1 MNAAANLPAP
11 AYKKQ
16 IVKINGYNSDIVE
29 ALNSQFPAAVSQSK
43 NVVFS
48 GDNFYEKGRA
58 IFNYL
63 KNNIAYKKDRAGV
76 QTIQLPSRMILDT
89 RAADCK
95 SLGLAAAA
103 FMYNNN
109 FKNVRLRYASYNAN
123 DNTPTHVYAVGTDDD
138 GNDIIID
145 AVYKSYNKELPYT
158 YAKDYPMKIQILSG
172 TPPPVVSRYAKPVD
186 NLPRLLMKLK
196 PGGTLANVVRN
207 EIARRAGK
215 TNFIRYDAAQLNRYR
230 RQLERHAM
238 TKNDLLRSL
247 VQKEIRLIQLG
258 AFVGNIVTE
267 RSAGIQGFNDE
278 IGKLSLK
285 KIFKKAGATLKKIS
299 PKQIF
304 RGIKTVGLVLP
315 RKAFLALVSV
325 NARGIASRMAAL
337 SEGQLKKIWVDR
349 FGGKLSV
356 LKNAISRGR
365 KRRPLIGN
373 KRVRAVS
380 GIGFIVD
387 DSIGAEA
394 TGGGAAAGGKSIDV
408 GALVAAAAPIIQIVI
423 GLLKKMG
430 VKEPNEAAG
439 SGEDNNFSEAAGFS
453 QDAMPKW
460 QEYLTKAGDIAENL
474 GIIPDKNLTP
484 KEQQVDAAIP
494 GDDHDDSGAGSSFAI
509 SPEILL
515 GGAAALG
522 AIIYFSKRKTKK

>member
-172 TPPPVVSRYAKPVD
+172 TPPPVVSRYAKPAD

-285 KIFKKAGATLKKIS
+285 KIFKKAGKALKKIS

-325 NARGIASRMAAL
+325 NARGLASRMGAL
-337 SEGQLKKIWVDR
+337 NDDQLKKIWVNR

-356 LKNAISRGR
+356 LKSAISRGR

-387 DSIGAEA
+387 DSSIGAEA
-394 TGGGAAAGGKSIDV
+394 PGAGTAAGGKSVDV
-408 GALVAAAAPIIQIVI
+408 GALISAAAPIIQIVI
-423 GLLKKMG
+423 GLLKKLG

-439 SGEDNNFSEAAGFS
+439 SGEDNNFGEAAGFS
-453 QDAMPKW
+453 QDAAPKW
-460 QEYLTKAGDIAENL
+460 QEYLGKAQDIAENL
-474 GIIPDKNLTP
+474 GIIPDKNLTAQ
-484 KEQQVDAAIP
+484 EQKIDEAIP
-494 GDDHDDSGAGSSFAI
+494 GDDHDDAAGSSFAL
-509 SPEILL
+509 SPGVIL
-515 GGAAALG
+515 GAAAAVG
-522 AIIYFSKRKTKK
+522 ALIYFSKSKTKK